1 MGKVF
6 GWLGAVL
13 TAIYLLVMLKLVWG
27 RVGTLQTMEL
37 NALGDFLAGAFGP
50 VAFLWLVLG
59 YIQQG
64 QELRQG
70 TEALILQAK
79 ELKNSVEQQAII
91 ATATLEQTKSQ
102 RVALDLQLR
111 EIERSIS
118 PVLHVAGGSRSGV
131 GDGRIKLGIKVSNT
145 GVEVMDVSI
154 NFEPPIADI
163 STKKLG
169 ILRNSTVGTGVE
181 FLLFPPGERVSG
193 RCFIDYLRSDGKRIV
208 EEFTYVIPPE
218 NPLLLV
224 EKCLPQYVDQ
234 AT

>member
-1 MGKVF
+1 MGKVL

-59 YIQQG
+59 FIQQG

-70 TEALILQAK
+70 TEALTLQAM
-79 ELKNSVEQQAII
+79 ELKNSVEQQTII
-91 ATATLEQTKSQ
+91 AAATLEQTKSQ
-102 RVALDLQLR
+102 RAALDLQLR

-118 PVLHVAGGSRSGV
+118 PVLRVAGGSRGGGGEGKIRV
-131 GDGRIKLGIKVSNT
+131 GIKVHNT
-145 GVEVMDVSI
+145 GAEIMDVSI
-154 NFEPPIADI
+154 NFEPPIGDLG
-163 STKKLG
+163 TKFLG
-169 ILRNSTVGTGVE
+169 VLRTRTAGTDVE
-181 FLLFPPGERVSG
+181 FLFSPSEERVEG
-193 RCFIDYLRSDGKRIV
+193 RCFIEYLRADGKRIV

-218 NPLLLV
+218 NPFVLV